1 MLDDII
7 LTNYLCNSPI
17 PNKVM
22 LRLRVVTTLTYKL
35 GGQITTPSNLLHSFQ
50 TSANVCGEVTFREW

>member
-17 PNKVM
+17 PNKVNVEAPGGDNFNM
-22 LRLRVVTTLTYKL
+22 RIR
-35 GGQITTPSNLLHSFQ
+35 GQITTPSNLLHSFQ
-50 TSANVCGEVTFREW
+50 TSANVCGEVAFREW